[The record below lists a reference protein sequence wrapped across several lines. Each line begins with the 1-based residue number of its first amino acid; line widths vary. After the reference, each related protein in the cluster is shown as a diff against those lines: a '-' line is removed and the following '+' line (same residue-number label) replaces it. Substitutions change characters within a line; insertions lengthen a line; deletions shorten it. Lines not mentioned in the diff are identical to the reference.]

1 MRGFEMKKTLMISMI
16 LSIIVLFLASCVSSH
31 SSHND
36 SAFKLVRQA
45 GGFDLYVSRGI
56 DALEI
61 TLSGAHIYAEN
72 IVPLQ
77 DVLVITRQDTSG
89 TTIALSKFRDLD
101 FAEPVLAIPFE
112 NPGSITVSSY
122 DTVILP
128 IKKASFLTQNS
139 VAPDLIGDYNG
150 DGYITLSDFAA
161 FAPAYGF
168 SAGSAEYDEKYDIG
182 ASEKQYLG
190 IWQKIFSFSGLPDGS
205 ITLAAFAVFAN
216 NYGFA
221 NPYLGKWTFTGSI
234 DYESG
239 TYGNVKA
246 DGNGTL
252 TIGQQ
257 NWQMSGPVELTA
269 NSTYTDEEGKEVS
282 DTFEI
287 EIASVDLQ
295 FSSTEMTVTGIIAN
309 PLNGVEY
316 DVLMKGKL
324 RVEGNA
330 IYAESNGTGDGY
342 GIFLLNPTRKIGE
355 WTAHK

>member
-1 MRGFEMKKTLMISMI
+1 MKI
-16 LSIIVLFLASCVSSH
+16 FRYF
-31 SSHND
+31 
-36 SAFKLVRQA
+36 AF
-45 GGFDLYVSRGI
+45 
-56 DALEI
+56 
-61 TLSGAHIYAEN
+61 
-72 IVPLQ
+72 
-77 DVLVITRQDTSG
+77 VLVIAILLSGCYIKRYEESALETRFDDNDLVFVLKSEADAIELLIDKTIDLSTILVPDDYLEIIKYIDG
-89 TTIALSKFRDLD
+89 STLIALAKASKIKKGEELLRIEGLSEMNLTSFMIWNIDDSYYQSNGTEPELLGD
-101 FAEPVLAIPFE
+101 FTGDGQVEGFDFIPFAQSYGNAIGSPGYDAIYDMSSLE
-112 NPGSITVSSY
+112 NPASKSY
-122 DTVILP
+122 AGVWAKIYSQKGTADGKIDG
-128 IKKASFLTQNS
+128 
-139 VAPDLIGDYNG
+139 PDFI
-150 DGYITLSDFAA
+150 
-161 FAPAYGF
+161 
-168 SAGSAEYDEKYDIG
+168 
-182 ASEKQYLG
+182 
-190 IWQKIFSFSGLPDGS
+190 
-205 ITLAAFAVFAN
+205 VFAN

-221 NPYLGKWTFTGSI
+221 NPYLGKWIFTGSI

-239 TYGNVKA
+239 TYGSVKA

-287 EIASVDLQ
+287 EIASVDVQ
-295 FSSTEMTVTGIIAN
+295 FSSTEMTVTGSIAN

-342 GIFLLNPTRKIGE
+342 GIFLLNPIRKIGE